1 MAKHNHSHDPFGVKS
16 TGEFAHKFPIVASEH
31 PPVVW
36 NRRGSDPKV
45 LFVYHNDLEDGFI
58 HPALAILGG
67 QMEAHGI
74 NHRLY
79 DTSFKRD
86 RNSPLNESVREIR
99 ERLGEEKAAGY
110 KPTRDI
116 VDLVE
121 DFRETVADFQPDLI
135 ALSSTSYDF
144 NAATGFILPAKKEF
158 GIPVV
163 VGGPHAMVAPERA
176 IANPAIDVVCYGE
189 GENPLLELIQKI
201 NTGDDVTGIRSMWF
215 KDPENGRVYK
225 NPKAKGIENLDS
237 LPLPD
242 WGMFDERHIVRPWM
256 GQERRQGYIEISR
269 GCPFKC
275 SYCIQPTL
283 HDIPAEGGKKDT
295 SNYIFHKDAEAIVT
309 RIKQLQDAYGFDHMQ
324 LIDENMPTMPIADL
338 EILADKWNQELN
350 QPDRPISFFT
360 MSRPEYLAKRWP
372 ATDSD
377 PKGWLRGGKGNSTG
391 KAELL
396 AAMGC
401 SAVAMGAES
410 GNEWFRTNVLNRP
423 MEQGVLEAG
432 SEVLMSNGI
441 HVSLYNIVG
450 FPFETREMMFDTIDQ
465 LWRIKPDRFSVRHL
479 TPYPGTP
486 IRTTSEMYG
495 FIDPKYEDK
504 PGGAKSFL
512 HEPVLDL
519 PEVFNMDKVQVPV
532 HDENG
537 NLTGMG
543 PAFHPYADDAN
554 NIHHPSKAA
563 QMTLRKLVGIYG
575 FSPTR
580 EMWPLIELAEDRGYA
595 AGHPDLQEMVYQS
608 FAGARFNH
616 SEDDD
621 ISHPERVTDPITA
634 SDVAWANGD
643 AHLYIGRPKSLL
655 PVVELA
661 AGRGLAKSIDGLAD
675 YVRTQFEKDYT
686 KRQELGFNMS
696 EGLMSA
702 SEAQKYD
709 GKAGM
714 MVTG

>member
-1 MAKHNHSHDPFGVKS
+1 MAKHNHKVDNFGVKT
-16 TGEFAHKFPIVASEH
+16 TGEFPTKYPTLPQLH

-36 NRRGSDPKV
+36 NRRGLDPKV

-67 QMEAHGI
+67 QMEANGI
-74 NHRLY
+74 NHMLY

-86 RNSPLNESVREIR
+86 INSPLKESVRELR
-99 ERLGEEKAAGY
+99 ERIGEEKAADY
-110 KPTRDI
+110 TPTRKL
-116 VDLVE
+116 VDLAE
-121 DFRETVADFQPDLI
+121 DFRQTVEEFRPDLI

-144 NAATGFILPAKKEF
+144 NAATAFILPAKKEF
-158 GIPVV
+158 GIPVI

-176 IANPAIDVVCYGE
+176 IANPAIDVACVGE
-189 GENPLLELIQKI
+189 GEVPLLELIQRI
-201 NTGDDVTGIRSMWF
+201 NTGDNVVGINSLWF
-215 KDPENGRVYK
+215 KDPDSEAIYK
-225 NPKAKGIENLDS
+225 NPKSPGIESLDS

-242 WGMFDERHIVRPWM
+242 WGMFDKRHIERPWM
-256 GQERRQGYIEISR
+256 GKARRQGYIEISR

-283 HDIPAEGGKKDT
+283 HDIPSVGAVKDS

-309 RIKQLQDAYGFDHMQ
+309 RIKKLQDTYNFDHMQ
-324 LIDENMPTMPIADL
+324 LIDENMPTMPLKDL
-338 EILADKWNQELN
+338 EELAGIWNQELN
-350 QPDRPISFFT
+350 KPDRPISFFT
-360 MSRPEYLAKRWP
+360 MSRPEYLANKWP
-372 ATDSD
+372 AANDDAGS
-377 PKGWLRGGKGNSTG
+377 WLRGGKGNSTG

-396 AAMGC
+396 ASMGC

-423 MEQGVLEAG
+423 MQKGILEAG

-486 IRTTSEMYG
+486 IRTTSELHE
-495 FIDPKYEDK
+495 FIDPLYEDK
-504 PGGAKSFL
+504 KGGAKSFL
-512 HEPVLDL
+512 HEPVLNL
-519 PEVFNMDKVQVPV
+519 PGTFSMERVQVPI

-543 PAFHPYADDAN
+543 PAYHPYADANN
-554 NIHHPSKAA
+554 NIHHPSKAE
-563 QMTLRKLVGIYG
+563 QMTLRKLVGIYA
-575 FSPTR
+575 FSPTK
-580 EMWPLIELAEDRGYA
+580 EMWPIIELAEDRGLSRNNP
-595 AGHPDLQEMVYQS
+595 GLQDMVYES
-608 FAGARFNH
+608 FAAARFNH

-621 ISHPERVTDPITA
+621 ISHPEQVTDPIA
-634 SDVAWANGD
+634 ARDIPWANGD
-643 AHLYIGRPKSLL
+643 ADLYVGRPRSLL
-655 PVVELA
+655 PVIELA
-661 AGRGLAKSIDGLAD
+661 AGRGYAKGNSELAS
-675 YVRTQFEKDYT
+675 YVKGHFEKDHA
-686 KRQELGFNMS
+686 KRAELGFNLS
-696 EGLMSA
+696 ETLMSA
-702 SEAQKYD
+702 SEAQKYE

-714 MVTG
+714 MVS

>member
-1 MAKHNHSHDPFGVKS
+1 L
-16 TGEFAHKFPIVASEH
+16 
-31 PPVVW
+31 
-36 NRRGSDPKV
+36 
-45 LFVYHNDLEDGFI
+45 LF
-58 HPALAILGG
+58 
-67 QMEAHGI
+67 
-74 NHRLY
+74 R
-79 DTSFKRD
+79 SKRD
-86 RNSPLNESVREIR
+86 KNSPLNESVREIR

-110 KPTRDI
+110 SPTRSI

-121 DFRETVADFQPDLI
+121 DFRQTVEEFRPDLI

-144 NAATGFILPAKKEF
+144 NAATSFILPVKKEF

-189 GENPLLELIQKI
+189 GEDPLLELIQKI
-201 NTGDDVTGIRSMWF
+201 NTGDNVTGIRSMWF
-215 KDPENGRVYK
+215 KDPNSGKIYK

-283 HDIPAEGGKKDT
+283 HDIPAEGGEKD
-295 SNYIFHKDAEAIVT
+295 SHNYIFHKDAEAIVT
-309 RIKQLQDAYGFDHMQ
+309 RIKSLQDMYGFDHMQ
-324 LIDENMPTMPIADL
+324 LIDENMPTMPIEDL

-360 MSRPEYLAKRWP
+360 MSRPEYLAIRWP
-372 ATDSD
+372 ATS
-377 PKGWLRGGKGNSTG
+377 KGDKKSWLRGGKGNSTG

-410 GNEWFRTNVLNRP
+410 GNEWFRSQVLNRP
-423 MEQGVLEAG
+423 MEQGILEAG
-432 SEVLMSNGI
+432 SEVLMRNGI

-450 FPFETREMMFDTIDQ
+450 FPFETREMMFDTIEQ

-486 IRTTSEMYG
+486 IRTTSEIYG
-495 FIDPKYEDK
+495 FIDPFYEDE

-512 HEPVLDL
+512 HEPVLNL
-519 PEVFNMDKVQVPV
+519 PEVFSMDKVEVPIK
-532 HDENG
+532 DTEG
-537 NLTGMG
+537 NLVGMG
-543 PAFHPYADDAN
+543 PAYHPYADSNN
-554 NIHHPSKAA
+554 NIHHPPKAE

-575 FSPTR
+575 FSPTK
-580 EMWPLIELAEDRGYA
+580 EMWPIIELAENRGYSL
-595 AGHPDLQEMVYQS
+595 GQPELQEMVYQS
-608 FAGARFNH
+608 FAAARFNH

-634 SDVAWANGD
+634 SDIPWANGD
-643 AHLYIGRPKSLL
+643 KYLYIGRPKSLL

-661 AGRGLAKSIDGLAD
+661 AGRGHAENIDGLAD
-675 YVRTQFEKDYT
+675 YVRTQFEKDHT

-702 SEAQKYD
+702 SEAQGYE

-714 MVTG
+714 MVSG